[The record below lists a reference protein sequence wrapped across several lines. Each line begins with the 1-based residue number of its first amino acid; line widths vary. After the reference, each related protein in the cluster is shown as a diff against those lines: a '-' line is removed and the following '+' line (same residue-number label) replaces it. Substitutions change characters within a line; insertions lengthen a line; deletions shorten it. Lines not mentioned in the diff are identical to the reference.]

1 MKYIQIL
8 AIALVFIA
16 CNQEN
21 TKLEEKKAATPEIPI
36 DKKGTFWDHTLD
48 TEKRLDLVINELT
61 LEEKCNQLLH
71 DAPGIDRLGIKP
83 YNWWNEALH
92 GVARMGRAT
101 VFPQPIAMAAT
112 FDPELIEEVA
122 TAISDEGRA
131 KFNIAQKNENYT
143 QYAGLTYW
151 SPNVNIF
158 RDPRWG
164 RGMETWGEDPFLTGK
179 MGGAFVKGLQGNHP
193 TYLKAAACAKHY
205 AVHNGPEGDRHHF
218 NAKPSRKDFEETYL
232 PAFETLVKE
241 ANVEAVMCAYSR
253 TYDEP
258 CCGSTELLV
267 DILRKKWGFT
277 GHVMSDCGAI
287 TNFHKHH
294 KVTKTPEE
302 SIAMA
307 LKTDVNLN
315 CGSTYKKL
323 QDAINAGLV
332 TEADVN
338 RNLKSLWRTRFKLGM
353 FDPYGDNPFNALGEE
368 TVNSPEKVALA
379 RRAAQ
384 KSVVLLKNDGVL
396 PLKTDIKNVFAIGP
410 LAADV
415 DVMLGNYNG
424 QSGNVVTVIEGIA
437 SAISAGTRFEYRHGF
452 QLDVA
457 NKNPIGWAIGEA
469 QMAEVTIAVVGI
481 NTLLEGEEGEAI
493 ASDYKSDRPNI
504 QLPGKQLHYLK
515 KIKEGRGD
523 KPLVVVV
530 MGGSPIALEE
540 VHELADAVV
549 MAWYPGEQGGNAI
562 ADVIFGKVS
571 PSGKLPVT
579 FPKSIDQLPAYE
591 DYSMNGR
598 TYKYMDEAP
607 QYPFGFGLSYGE
619 LSYAPI
625 QLNKEVL
632 GLDETLVAKTVL
644 TNKSDWSINE
654 TVQLYV
660 KTKEATFLVPKYD
673 LKSFKQVT
681 VKPNSNVE
689 VTFELPV
696 KAFKNYNDK
705 GELVYVKGAYE
716 LFVGS
721 TLPSKRSL
729 ELGAPKTVNTVFNIK

>member
-1 MKYIQIL
+1 MIKHFLTTINIAIL
-8 AIALVFIA
+8 LLGITLKA
-16 CNQEN
+16 QN
-21 TKLEEKKAATPEIPI
+21 TIPQ
-36 DKKGTFWDHTLD
+36 DKKGTFWDHTIAI
-48 TEKRLDLVINELT
+48 EKRLDMVINELT
-61 LEEKCNQLLH
+61 LEEKCAQLLH
-71 DAPGIDRLGIKP
+71 NAPGIKRLGIKP

-112 FDPELIEEVA
+112 FDPQLIEQVA

-164 RGMETWGEDPFLTGK
+164 RGMETWGEDPLLTGK
-179 MGGAFVKGLQGNHP
+179 MGSAFVRGLQGDDP
-193 TYLKAAACAKHY
+193 KYLKAAACAKHY

-218 NAKPSRKDFEETYL
+218 NAKPSRKDFMETYL
-232 PAFETLVKE
+232 PAFETLVTE

-267 DILRKKWGFT
+267 DILREQWGFK

-287 TNFHKHH
+287 ENFHKHH

-302 SIAMA
+302 SIALA
-307 LKTDVNLN
+307 LKNGVNLN

-323 QDAINAGLV
+323 KESLKAGYI
-332 TEADVN
+332 TEKDIDS
-338 RNLKSLWRTRFKLGM
+338 NLKALWRTLFKLGI
-353 FDPYGDNPFNALGEE
+353 FDPYGNNPFNQLGEDV
-368 TVNSPEKVALA
+368 VNSSEKIDLA
-379 RRAAQ
+379 RKSAQ
-384 KSVVLLKNDGVL
+384 KSVVLLKNDNVL
-396 PLKTDIKNVFAIGP
+396 PLSPNVKHLFAIGP

-424 QSGNVVTVIEGIA
+424 QSGNVVTVVEGLTN
-437 SAISAGTRFEYRHGF
+437 AISIGTRFEYRHGF
-452 QLDVA
+452 QIDVP
-457 NKNPIGWAIGEA
+457 NKNTIGWAIGEA
-469 QMAEVTIAVVGI
+469 MGAEVTIAVVGI

-493 ASDYKSDRPNI
+493 ASEHKSDRPNMK
-504 QLPGKQLHYLK
+504 LPGEQLEYLK
-515 KIKEGRGD
+515 KIKKGRGD
-523 KPLVVVV
+523 KPFIVIV

-540 VHELADAVV
+540 VHELADAVL

-579 FPKSIDQLPAYE
+579 FPKTIAQLPAYD
-591 DYSMNGR
+591 DYTMKER
-598 TYKYMDEAP
+598 TYKYMKQEP
-607 QYPFGFGLSYGE
+607 QYPFGFGLSYSNLTYSNLKLNRSKYKLHE
-619 LSYAPI
+619 TI
-625 QLNKEVL
+625 QVTATIKNDSN
-632 GLDETLVAKTVL
+632 LDIE
-644 TNKSDWSINE
+644 E

-660 KTKEATFLVPKYD
+660 STKDANFDVPQYD
-673 LKSFKQVT
+673 LKSFKQV
-681 VKPNSNVE
+681 KIKANSSTKV
-689 VTFELPV
+689 VFDIPV
-696 KAFKNYNDK
+696 KQIKNYKED
-705 GELVYVKGAYE
+705 GTLTYVKGNYDV
-716 LFVGS
+716 FIGS
-721 TLPSKRSL
+721 SLPSKRSYS
-729 ELGAPKTVNTVFNIK
+729 LGAPTCVKGSFILK